1 MTSTASALLATL
13 PDTFRYSDAREQLNE
28 RQFRSLIESGQIT
41 AISRGLYRKADS
53 IGDDD
58 LLEIAA
64 KASMA
69 TICLRS
75 ALSRHGLIDDIP
87 AEFDIAIPRG
97 SWTPETNGPV
107 RWRQFDKA
115 TFELGRDLLALDD
128 DDDHSIGI
136 YSAERSIIDA
146 FRLRHLDGADLA
158 NDALKRW
165 LRQGGQPSELLRLS
179 SSFPRAA
186 SAIRKTLEILL

>member
-1 MTSTASALLATL
+1 MTSTASVLLAML
-13 PDTFRYSDAREQLNE
+13 PDTFRYSDARERLNE

-64 KASMA
+64 KAPMA

-87 AEFDIAIPRG
+87 TEFDIAIPRG
-97 SWTPETNGPV
+97 RWMPETNVPV
-107 RWRQFDKA
+107 RWRHFDKA
-115 TFELGRDLLALDD
+115 TFELGRHLLPLDET
-128 DDDHSIGI
+128 HSIGI

-146 FRLRHLDGADLA
+146 FRLRHLDGEDLA

-179 SSFPRAA
+179 RSFPRAA

>member
-1 MTSTASALLATL
+1 MSTASALLAAL

-28 RQFRSLIESGQIT
+28 RQFRSLIQSGQIT

-64 KASMA
+64 KAPMA

-75 ALSRHGLIDDIP
+75 APSRHGLIDDIP

-97 SWTPETNGPV
+97 RWTPETNAPV
-107 RWRQFDKA
+107 RWRHFDKA
-115 TFELGRDLLALDD
+115 TFEFGRGQLAR
-128 DDDHSIGI
+128 DDDHSTGI
-136 YSAERSIIDA
+136 
-146 FRLRHLDGADLA
+146 
-158 NDALKRW
+158 
-165 LRQGGQPSELLRLS
+165 
-179 SSFPRAA
+179 
-186 SAIRKTLEILL
+186 

>member
-1 MTSTASALLATL
+1 MTSAASALLTTL

-64 KASMA
+64 KAPMA

-97 SWTPETNGPV
+97 RWTPATNTPV

-115 TFELGRDLLALDD
+115 TFELGRDQLAL

-136 YSAERSIIDA
+136 YSAERSIVDA
-146 FRLRHLDGADLA
+146 FRLRHLDGEDLA

-165 LRQGGQPSELLRLS
+165 LRQGGQPSELLGLS

>member
-1 MTSTASALLATL
+1 MTSTASVLLAML
-13 PDTFRYSDAREQLNE
+13 PDTFRYSDARERLNE

-64 KASMA
+64 KAPMA

-97 SWTPETNGPV
+97 RGMPGTNVPV
-107 RWRQFDKA
+107 RWRHFDKA
-115 TFELGRDLLALDD
+115 TFELGRDQLALDD
-128 DDDHSIGI
+128 HHSIGI

-146 FRLRHLDGADLA
+146 FRLRHLVGEDLA

-165 LRQGGQPSELLRLS
+165 LRQGGQPSEVLRLS
-179 SSFPRAA
+179 RSFPRAA
-186 SAIRKTLEILL
+186 SAMRKTLEILL

>member
-1 MTSTASALLATL
+1 MTSAASALLAML

-28 RQFRSLIESGQIT
+28 RQFRSLIQSGQIT

-53 IGDDD
+53 IGDD

-64 KASMA
+64 KAPMA

-97 SWTPETNGPV
+97 RWTPETNAAV
-107 RWRQFDKA
+107 RWRHFDKA

-128 DDDHSIGI
+128 DYSIGI

-146 FRLRHLDGADLA
+146 FRLRHLDGEDLA

-186 SAIRKTLEILL
+186 SAIRNSLEILL

>member
-1 MTSTASALLATL
+1 MTSTASGLLAAL
-13 PDTFRYSDAREQLNE
+13 PDTFRYSDARQRLNE
-28 RQFRSLIESGQIT
+28 RQFRALIESGEIT

-53 IGDDD
+53 IGDDE

-64 KASMA
+64 KAPMA

-97 SWTPETNGPV
+97 SWMPETNAPV
-107 RWRQFDKA
+107 RWRQFDRA
-115 TFELGRDLLALDD
+115 TFELGRDLLTLDD
-128 DDDHSIGI
+128 DPLIGI

-158 NDALKRW
+158 NDALKQW
-165 LRQGGQPSELLRLS
+165 LRQGGQPSQLLRLS
-179 SSFPRAA
+179 SAFPRAA

>member
-1 MTSTASALLATL
+1 MTTASALLATL
-13 PDTFRYSDAREQLNE
+13 PDIFRYSDARGQLNE
-28 RQFRSLIESGQIT
+28 RQFRSLIESGEIT
-41 AISRGLYRKADS
+41 AISRGLYRKAGS

-58 LLEIAA
+58 LLEIIA
-64 KASMA
+64 KAPMS

-97 SWTPETNGPV
+97 RWTPHTNAPV
-107 RWRQFDKA
+107 RWRHFDKA
-115 TFELGRDLLALDD
+115 TFERGRDQLALDG
-128 DDDHSIGI
+128 DHSIGI
-136 YSAERSIIDA
+136 YSPERSIIDA
-146 FRLRHLDGADLA
+146 FRLRHLDGEDLA

-165 LRQGGQPSELLRLS
+165 IRQGGQPSELLRLS
-179 SSFPRAA
+179 GSFPRAG

>member
-1 MTSTASALLATL
+1 MTSTALGLLAML
-13 PDTFRYSDAREQLNE
+13 PDTFRYTEARERLNE
-28 RQFRSLIESGQIT
+28 RQFRSLIESGQIN

-58 LLEIAA
+58 LLEIAV
-64 KASMA
+64 KAPMA

-87 AEFDIAIPRG
+87 AEYDIAIPRG
-97 SWTPETNGPV
+97 SWMPEANAPV

-115 TFELGRDLLALDD
+115 TFKLGRDQLAL

-136 YSAERSIIDA
+136 YSAERSVIDA

-158 NDALKRW
+158 NDALKQW

-186 SAIRKTLEILL
+186 SAIRRALEILL

>member
-1 MTSTASALLATL
+1 MTSTASGLLAML
-13 PDTFRYSDAREQLNE
+13 PHTFRYSDAREQLNE

-41 AISRGLYRKADS
+41 VISRGLYRKAGS

-64 KASMA
+64 KAPMA

-87 AEFDIAIPRG
+87 AEYDIAIPRG
-97 SWTPETNGPV
+97 RWAPVTNAPV
-107 RWRQFDKA
+107 RWRHFDKA
-115 TFELGRDLLALDD
+115 TFELGRDQLALDD
-128 DDDHSIGI
+128 DYSIGI
-136 YSAERSIIDA
+136 YSAERSIVDA
-146 FRLRHLDGADLA
+146 FRLRHLDGEDLA

-179 SSFPRAA
+179 SSLPRAA